1 MPATKVV
8 STWVTGNLTFK
19 EVSNGNGGQVI
30 FGHTNGGLD
39 VVFRGTTSSYYS
51 MWDESANGWVNDGV
65 DFKLN
70 DNDYLKLGDST
81 DASLCWDSAK
91 LALTAATAS
100 TFQLGS
106 SGTNI
111 NTRFVGTLIVGS
123 TGKSTGKDVT
133 FYGTT
138 AVNLL
143 LWDASANEMIIDG
156 CDILLKDNDYIKFGD
171 STDVSLC
178 WDAAKLALTAA
189 TASTFQLGTSTAN
202 VNTRFVGTLVVGTTG
217 KSTGK
222 DVTIYGTT
230 ATNAIKFTAASNR
243 LQLDGIALTG
253 TSTASE
259 ALSIQAWGTAAST
272 VIQVKNSTGDAA
284 VKLGFFGATPIVR
297 QAHIADATTLSNVV
311 SGFNSLLSYLENFGL
326 LLTS

>member
-39 VVFRGTTSSYYS
+39 VVFRGTTSSCYS

-111 NTRFVGTLIVGS
+111 NTRFVGTLI
-123 TGKSTGKDVT
+123 
-133 FYGTT
+133 
-138 AVNLL
+138 
-143 LWDASANEMIIDG
+143 
-156 CDILLKDNDYIKFGD
+156 
-171 STDVSLC
+171 
-178 WDAAKLALTAA
+178 
-189 TASTFQLGTSTAN
+189 
-202 VNTRFVGTLVVGTTG
+202 VGTTG

-311 SGFNSLLSYLENFGL
+311 SGFNTLLGYLENFGL